1 MDRYAEPPEERNCVT
16 GIREGQREKLL
27 EALRNHGT
35 AFSALARQ
43 FGVSAGL
50 HITDATALVEIL
62 NAEDRGAPLTQAG
75 LGHLVGLTTGATSS
89 LLNRLE
95 GAGHVRRQRDDAD
108 RRVVHLHATEGVD
121 AMVDHFFAPLVDRL
135 AAVMDAYRPEVLA
148 QFEQFVTD
156 VATAMTAYAAEV
168 GAPTS

>member
-1 MDRYAEPPEERNCVT
+1 VT
-16 GIREGQREKLL
+16 GIREGQRDRLL

-95 GAGHVRRQRDDAD
+95 GAGHIRRQRDDTD
-108 RRVVHLHATEGVD
+108 RRVVHLHATTGVD
-121 AMVDHFFAPLVDRL
+121 AMVDRFFAPVVDRL
-135 AAVMDAYRPEVLA
+135 AAVMDTYPPEVLT
-148 QFEQFVTD
+148 QFEHFVTD
-156 VATAMTAYAAEV
+156 VAAAMTGYAEEV
-168 GAPTS
+168 ATPAGR